1 LRPGLNSCGPLD
13 LKPMRRSCADLGHE
27 IAVGVRRARNRN
39 RTITM
44 DVVCVG
50 ILVADIFASP
60 IDSLPAAGELR
71 LVDLYVLSAGGCA
84 ANTAAC
90 LRRLGSKVRVV
101 GKVGE
106 DLFGDFVKRDLE
118 RLGVDTSALR
128 RSSTHPTSNTY
139 IVNVRGEDRRFFHSI
154 GANADLRFEDIDLA
168 TLDGARALY
177 VGGYMVMPEF
187 GPQHLVQLFREAKA
201 RGLKTV
207 LDVAIGAGVRASL
220 DQIEPALAYT
230 DAFLPNDDEARLLT
244 GRTDPLDQA
253 EILSRSNPECSI
265 IITMGRRGALARH
278 RDQVLRAGAY
288 QVDCVDESGAGDA
301 FDAGFVTGL
310 LEHWPLES
318 TLRFASALGASCTR
332 TLGCTEGVFGLDEAE
347 VFVAQNPLD
356 VTHIR

>member
-1 LRPGLNSCGPLD
+1 
-13 LKPMRRSCADLGHE
+13 
-27 IAVGVRRARNRN
+27 
-39 RTITM
+39 M

-71 LVDLYVLSAGGCA
+71 LVDQYLASAGGCA

-90 LRRLGSKVRVV
+90 LRRLGRKVRVV

-106 DLFGDFVKRDLE
+106 DLFGDFVKKDLE
-118 RLGVDTSALR
+118 RLGVDTSAVR

-154 GANADLRFEDIDLA
+154 GANADFRFEDIDLA
-168 TLDGARALY
+168 TLDGARVLY

-187 GPQHLVQLFREAKA
+187 GPQHLAQLFREAKA

-207 LDVAIGAGVRASL
+207 LDVVIGSGVPAPL

-244 GRTDPLDQA
+244 GRTDPGAQA
-253 EILSRSNPECSI
+253 EVLSRLNPDCVVV
-265 IITMGRRGALARH
+265 ITMGGRGALARH
-278 RDQVLRAGAY
+278 RDQVIGASAY
-288 QVDCVDESGAGDA
+288 HVDCVDESGAGDA

-310 LEHWPLES
+310 LEHWSLES
-318 TLRFASALGASCTR
+318 TLRFASAVGASCTR
-332 TLGCTEGVFGLDEAE
+332 ALGCTEGVFSLDEAE
-347 VFVAQNPLD
+347 AFVAKNPLD
-356 VTHIR
+356 IKHIRQ